1 MGLTV
6 IDNKIGCIDPFGEII
21 EEFCKKEFSIIDLMK
36 PLTKNQCKYI
46 KNLVNLGYKNK
57 NNILKPYFKKDEEC
71 TICYDDE
78 YNQFVQLEC
87 KHIFHKVCL
96 NKAIDTAL
104 NENNFFKCPYCST
117 KYLNFEVI

>member
-1 MGLTV
+1 
-6 IDNKIGCIDPFGEII
+6 
-21 EEFCKKEFSIIDLMK
+21 MK